1 MDWVEGIAEVLPVIR
16 LDEQARIVS
25 LSPMALSMYGVSEE
39 EARGKALWDITTAES
54 LLKQLPE
61 SWRGPM
67 LHPEQGLSYLIEEA
81 ARTAGNA
88 TLWVWLMTSSGRLF
102 RGICNMIKL
111 KVGYVVYTANV
122 EDPFSRGLVRAEP
135 DGTIVGSRG
144 GRWTLD
150 SLRLFED
157 FISGDTLQQLAKN
170 HHTSTSRVRSV
181 LDKLAEANGY
191 NTASE
196 MRTAVYRLY
205 VEELVPARQT
215 IFPVLCR
222 ELAGFPLHDTPPD

>member
-1 MDWVEGIAEVLPVIR
+1 MDWVEGIATVLPVIR

-25 LSPMALSMYGVSEE
+25 LSPMALSMYDVSEE
-39 EARGKALWDITTAES
+39 EARGKALWDITTAEK
-54 LLKQLPE
+54 LLAQLPE
-61 SWRGPM
+61 SWRGSM
-67 LHPEQGLSYLIEEA
+67 LHPAQGLAYLLEEA

-88 TLWVWLMTSSGRLF
+88 TLWVWLMTSNGRLF

-111 KVGYVVYTANV
+111 SEGYVVYTANV
-122 EDPFSRGLVRAEP
+122 EDPFSRGLVRADP
-135 DGTIVGSRG
+135 DGTIVGARG

-157 FISGDTLQQLAKN
+157 FISGDTLQQLART
-170 HHTSTSRVRSV
+170 HRTSTSRVRSV
-181 LDKLAEANGY
+181 LDKLAAANGH

-196 MRTAVYRLY
+196 MRAAVYRVY
-205 VEELVPARQT
+205 VEEVVPARQT

-222 ELAGFPLHDTPPD
+222 DLPGFPLRDTPPD